1 MTLIVAR
8 TRHGDTIFVSHPSH
22 AAEALVLWASTEY
35 GHSQHSI
42 ETLENGFI
50 KVDIPGLT
58 SIAFGPENDEA
69 APQTERPATP
79 SPYPESVPIQSGS
92 GHLRT

>member
-1 MTLIVAR
+1 MTPILNR

-22 AAEALVLWASTEY
+22 AAEALVFWASTEY

-58 SIAFGPENDEA
+58 SITF
-69 APQTERPATP
+69 APK
-79 SPYPESVPIQSGS
+79 YD
-92 GHLRT
+92 